1 MRSLVLQEREMDYIK
16 AATVDGS
23 NTLKLMFKHILP
35 NAISPMV
42 IAFFH
47 TMAGA
52 IIAFAGIGFLGLS
65 QGINYADWGTDLNW
79 AKARF
84 SASWAAFWPGL
95 FIGIAAIGFMLI
107 GDGLRDALD
116 PRLHFKTR
124 D

>member
-1 MRSLVLQEREMDYIK
+1 MRSLVLQEREMVYIR

-23 NTLKLMFKHILP
+23 NKLKLMFKHILP

-42 IAFFH
+42 ISFFH

-84 SASWAAFWPGL
+84 SAFWAAIWPGV

-116 PRLHFKTR
+116 PRLHIKMR